1 VTGAPVRPLR
11 GPRESETCDDYI
23 LPRLREGGWTDDQ
36 IVAEHYFTDGRI
48 VATVRGHRR
57 QPGKR
62 ADYLLEARPGVPVA
76 VVEAK
81 RLYRLPSD
89 GLQQAMR
96 YAEIL
101 NLPLAYASNGASI
114 IEHDYD
120 TGWQGIVDR
129 FPTPDEA
136 WSRYLAW
143 KGLTSEVA
151 EDVGLPFNRDLRT
164 PDGRVKE
171 PRYYQAIAINRSV
184 QALLEGKKRLLLT
197 LATGTGK
204 SFVAMQIVWK
214 LWSSEWTGERK
225 PRILYLADRNILVD
239 QPITREFV
247 PVFGREGV
255 WKLQGEP
262 KTGREIFFALYQA
275 LADNGG
281 ASMFKSYPT
290 DYFDLIVVDECHRGS
305 ARDESNWR
313 SILEHFSP
321 AAQLG
326 MTATPLRDDNVDTY
340 RYFGNPLYQYTLSQ
354 GIEDGFLAP
363 YRVRRVVLSPDA
375 EGWAPSSEQLDV
387 FGREIPEGRYTTREF
402 ERVVSLLMRTRA
414 AARHLTEYLKKTDRF
429 AKTIVFCVDSEH
441 AEQMRLALHEANSDL
456 ARQYPHY
463 VARIVSAEG
472 DIGREHLDNFVD
484 PESETPVI
492 ATTSRLLSTGVD
504 IPTCKNVV
512 LFRPIGSVTE
522 FKQIIGRG
530 TRLFPD
536 ADKLSFT
543 IVDYANATTHFADPE
558 FDGLPEEIVEETVD
572 EDGETVNETVELE
585 TVEVDQGTDP
595 VEVEIGER
603 ARKYYVDDG
612 EAYVT
617 AEAVYLLVAGAST
630 PQIVE
635 YEDYVADQVRRL
647 YPAAND
653 LRSRWRTADG
663 RDEVINALEVRGIS
677 LGELAER
684 TGLADADPFDLLVY
698 VAWNGSLTSRRERAT
713 KLRREHVEFFDRF
726 QPEARAI
733 LEELVDKYADHGVN
747 QLDDLHILE
756 VPPLSRFGTP
766 VEIATR
772 FGGVA
777 PLRDAV
783 SELQELLY
791 VA

>member
-1 VTGAPVRPLR
+1 
-11 GPRESETCDDYI
+11 
-23 LPRLREGGWTDDQ
+23 
-36 IVAEHYFTDGRI
+36 
-48 VATVRGHRR
+48 
-57 QPGKR
+57 
-62 ADYLLEARPGVPVA
+62 
-76 VVEAK
+76 
-81 RLYRLPSD
+81 
-89 GLQQAMR
+89 
-96 YAEIL
+96 
-101 NLPLAYASNGASI
+101 
-114 IEHDYD
+114 
-120 TGWQGIVDR
+120 
-129 FPTPDEA
+129 
-136 WSRYLAW
+136 
-143 KGLTSEVA
+143 
-151 EDVGLPFNRDLRT
+151 
-164 PDGRVKE
+164 
-171 PRYYQAIAINRSV
+171 
-184 QALLEGKKRLLLT
+184 
-197 LATGTGK
+197 
-204 SFVAMQIVWK
+204 
-214 LWSSEWTGERK
+214 
-225 PRILYLADRNILVD
+225 
-239 QPITREFV
+239 
-247 PVFGREGV
+247 
-255 WKLQGEP
+255 
-262 KTGREIFFALYQA
+262 
-275 LADNGG
+275 
-281 ASMFKSYPT
+281 
-290 DYFDLIVVDECHRGS
+290 
-305 ARDESNWR
+305 
-313 SILEHFSP
+313 
-321 AAQLG
+321 
-326 MTATPLRDDNVDTY
+326 
-340 RYFGNPLYQYTLSQ
+340 
-354 GIEDGFLAP
+354 
-363 YRVRRVVLSPDA
+363 
-375 EGWAPSSEQLDV
+375 
-387 FGREIPEGRYTTREF
+387 
-402 ERVVSLLMRTRA
+402 
-414 AARHLTEYLKKTDRF
+414 
-429 AKTIVFCVDSEH
+429 
-441 AEQMRLALHEANSDL
+441 
-456 ARQYPHY
+456 
-463 VARIVSAEG
+463 
-472 DIGREHLDNFVD
+472 
-484 PESETPVI
+484 
-492 ATTSRLLSTGVD
+492 LLSTGVD

-558 FDGLPEEIVEETVD
+558 FDGLPEEI
-572 EDGETVNETVELE
+572 
-585 TVEVDQGTDP
+585 VEVDQGTDP